1 MAAIETERAAESTE
15 RSAEMEAEMTEQQ
28 IETAKNL
35 MEEFGLSAE
44 SPENTLLYLGLG
56 YGLSEDAIRSYLGM
70 KEDSLLEK
78 HLCMLC
84 RVLGMDV
91 LDWDT
96 DKWTAGQSSRQ
107 VLSNPAKRL
116 DAIMRE
122 HYKFSASKEKSYG
135 QVMQY
140 ILNDSSL
147 SAAQIGQLRLAA
159 QAGVPEDE
167 VLKMAKGK
175 KEPMEIKRCVE
186 FFQMVQQSKRKK
198 VILVGGKS
206 C

>member
-1 MAAIETERAAESTE
+1 MTER
-15 RSAEMEAEMTEQQ
+15 Q
-28 IETAKNL
+28 IEMAKKL

-70 KEDSLLEK
+70 KEGSLLEK

-84 RVLGMDV
+84 RILGMNVPNRDM
-91 LDWDT
+91 DSDRY
-96 DKWTAGQSSRQ
+96 ANEQGGIQ
-107 VLSNPAKRL
+107 VSSNPVDRL
-116 DAIMRE
+116 NAIMRE
-122 HYKFSASKEKSYG
+122 HYKSSDNKEKSYE
-135 QVMQY
+135 QVIQF
-140 ILNDSSL
+140 ILNDSGL
-147 SAAQIGQLRLAA
+147 SAAQIEQLRLAA

-186 FFQMVQQSKRKK
+186 FYHLVYQMDTRHERHSGRH
-198 VILVGGKS
+198 GRSGK
-206 C
+206 

>member
-1 MAAIETERAAESTE
+1 MTER
-15 RSAEMEAEMTEQQ
+15 Q
-28 IETAKNL
+28 IETAKKL
-35 MEEFGLSAE
+35 MGEYGLSAE

-56 YGLSEDAIRSYLGM
+56 YGLSEDAIRSYLGR

-84 RVLGMDV
+84 QILGMDV
-91 LDWDT
+91 PDRDN
-96 DKWTAGQSSRQ
+96 DKDETGQGGIWEMF
-107 VLSNPAKRL
+107 NPVDKL

-122 HYKFSASKEKSYG
+122 HYKSSGSKEKSYE
-135 QVMQY
+135 QVIQF

-147 SAAQIGQLRLAA
+147 SAAQIEQLRLAA

-186 FFQMVQQSKRKK
+186 FFQMVQQMRGKNGFFTQTRK
-198 VILVGGKS
+198 
-206 C
+206 

>member
-1 MAAIETERAAESTE
+1 MTER
-15 RSAEMEAEMTEQQ
+15 Q
-28 IETAKNL
+28 IEMAKKL
-35 MEEFGLSAE
+35 MEEYELSAE

-84 RVLGMDV
+84 RVLGMEILNQDMDHDKDV
-91 LDWDT
+91 T
-96 DKWTAGQSSRQ
+96 GQGGRLAMSDS
-107 VLSNPAKRL
+107 ADRL

-122 HYKFSASKEKSYG
+122 HYKASGNKEKSYE
-135 QVMQY
+135 QVMEF
-140 ILNDSSL
+140 ILNDSGL
-147 SAAQIGQLRLAA
+147 SAAQIEQLRLAA
-159 QAGVPEDE
+159 QAGVPENE

-186 FFQMVQQSKRKK
+186 FFQMVTLAEKRKRK
-198 VILVGGKS
+198 MFFI
-206 C
+206 

>member
-1 MAAIETERAAESTE
+1 
-15 RSAEMEAEMTEQQ
+15 MTEQQ
-28 IETAKNL
+28 IEMAKKL
-35 MEEFGLSAE
+35 MEKYGLSAE

-56 YGLSEDAIRSYLGM
+56 YGLSEDAIRSYLAR

-84 RVLGMDV
+84 RILGMDV
-91 LDWDT
+91 PNRDNDEDMT
-96 DKWTAGQSSRQ
+96 GQSDIMA
-107 VLSNPAKRL
+107 VSNPADRL

-122 HYKFSASKEKSYG
+122 YYKSAVSKERSYER
-135 QVMQY
+135 VMQF
-140 ILNDSSL
+140 ILNDSGL
-147 SAAQIGQLRLAA
+147 SASQIEQLRLAA

-186 FFQMVQQSKRKK
+186 FFQMVQQGKEKPVVMSKKFWK
-198 VILVGGKS
+198 
-206 C
+206 

>member
-1 MAAIETERAAESTE
+1 MTER
-15 RSAEMEAEMTEQQ
+15 Q
-28 IETAKNL
+28 IETVKRL
-35 MEEFGLSAE
+35 MEEYGLSAE

-84 RVLGMDV
+84 QILGMDV
-91 LDWDT
+91 LDGDMDY
-96 DKWTAGQSSRQ
+96 DKDVRGQDGTQ
-107 VLSNPAKRL
+107 VLSSPKGRL
-116 DAIMRE
+116 DAVMRE
-122 HYKFSASKEKSYG
+122 HYKSSGSKERAYE
-135 QVMQY
+135 QVMEF
-140 ILNDSSL
+140 ILNDSGL
-147 SAAQIGQLRLAA
+147 SAAQIEQLRLAA

-186 FFQMVQQSKRKK
+186 YFEMLYSKKSLSNKLYFFRRLLNKL
-198 VILVGGKS
+198 I
-206 C
+206 

>member
-1 MAAIETERAAESTE
+1 MTER
-15 RSAEMEAEMTEQQ
+15 QF
-28 IETAKNL
+28 ETTKKL
-35 MEEFGLSAE
+35 MEEYGLSAE

-56 YGLSEDAIRSYLGM
+56 YGLSEDAIRSYLGR

-84 RVLGMDV
+84 RILDMNVSDGDKDNEKAVTGQGGM
-91 LDWDT
+91 
-96 DKWTAGQSSRQ
+96 Q
-107 VLSNPAKRL
+107 VLSSPKDRL

-122 HYKFSASKEKSYG
+122 HYKSSDNKERAYE
-135 QVMQY
+135 QVVEF
-140 ILNDSSL
+140 ILNNSGL
-147 SAAQIGQLRLAA
+147 SAAQIEQLRLAA

-186 FFQMVQQSKRKK
+186 FFRMVYSKKGLSNSSNYFHK
-198 VILVGGKS
+198 F
-206 C
+206 